1 MIGGTK
7 EGKKKNNILMTTL
20 DNKNKFNFEVKE
32 PKDEN
37 VTHEIITLRLNPA
50 EDHFYAVVKSILKE
64 VTETKDKKGKITE
77 KSRFHIFKYKFTKD
91 FKFEL
96 VQDYLCSK
104 KGVGKDGDTIL

>member
-20 DNKNKFNFEVKE
+20 DNKNKFNFVIE

-64 VTETKDKKGKITE
+64 VTETKDKTGNI
-77 KSRFHIFKYKFTKD
+77 
-91 FKFEL
+91 
-96 VQDYLCSK
+96 K
-104 KGVGKDGDTIL
+104 KVTT